1 MPVRVCLCPCAEGDT
16 GDHFRE
22 FLGNP
27 DQDLDGFEDEVAAG
41 RQEQVP
47 AEQDGGEPEA
57 AVEDAGGNQDADGD
71 QAGGAGAVTELLGGD
86 VEGSSGEATVRAV
99 DEERSNEERSRELR
113 DTTLEGAAVEPTE
126 GAAVQPAEGAAVEPA
141 EGEAPGDADEEA
153 PTGQRSLADARA
165 LEGFDVLAFKVGRET
180 WHGSI
185 RPGTVSSDDNTVT
198 ARIDWF
204 DGSKSE
210 TVILAGAVA
219 CACQFSSE
227 MHAVG
232 YSNARDNI
240 ARLLGGARGGVQRL
254 PFV

>member
-1 MPVRVCLCPCAEGDT
+1 MCPCAAHDT

-27 DQDLDGFEDEVAAG
+27 DQDLDGFEDEVAGG
-41 RQEQVP
+41 RQERVP
-47 AEQDGGEPEA
+47 AAQDGGEREA
-57 AVEDAGGNQDADGD
+57 AVEDAGGDQD
-71 QAGGAGAVTELLGGD
+71 AGGAGAQD
-86 VEGSSGEATVRAV
+86 VLESEGAAIVRAL
-99 DEERSNEERSRELR
+99 DEERSNEERSQELR
-113 DTTLEGAAVEPTE
+113 RKNLEGAT
-126 GAAVQPAEGAAVEPA
+126 VEPA
-141 EGEAPGDADEEA
+141 EGAEGETEAEGEA
-153 PTGQRSLADARA
+153 QGVAEKEVRTGQRSLADARA
-165 LEGFDVLAFKVGRET
+165 LEGFDVLAIKVARET

-185 RPGTVSSDDNTVT
+185 RPGTVSSDDNTAT
-198 ARIDWF
+198 ALIDWF

-210 TVILAGAVA
+210 RVILAGAVA

-232 YSNARDNI
+232 YSNARDDI